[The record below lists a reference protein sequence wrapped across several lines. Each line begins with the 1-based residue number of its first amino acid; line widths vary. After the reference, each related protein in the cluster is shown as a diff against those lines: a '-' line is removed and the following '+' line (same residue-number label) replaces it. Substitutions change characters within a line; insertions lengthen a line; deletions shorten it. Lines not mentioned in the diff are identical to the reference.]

1 MPSENNLPETET
13 ETRSVKDAAIA
24 EFKEITSVVVVAAI
38 LVLILRTF
46 LFQPFTIPS
55 ASMEP
60 NLYQGDYIIVS
71 KWDYG
76 YSKHSALFSPPLFD
90 GRIFESQPKRG
101 DIVVFKLP
109 SDNKTDYIKRI
120 IGLPGDRI
128 QMKEGRLYINETVV
142 PAQHLGPVGN
152 NYSYDSQIALLWSEA
167 LPDGRAHTMQDIVS
181 DGPVDNTDVYTVPAG
196 HYFAMG
202 DNRDNSLDSRYP
214 PINGQGV
221 GFVPAENLEG
231 RARFVLMSWK
241 EGAALWKPWTW
252 LNFRFFKGLEE
263 SLPMVS
269 S

>member
-1 MPSENNLPETET
+1 MPSDHNETSSEI
-13 ETRSVKDAAIA
+13 EPRSAAAAAID
-24 EFKEITSVVVVAAI
+24 EIKEIISVVFVAAI
-38 LVLILRTF
+38 LVLFLRTF
-46 LFQPFTIPS
+46 LFQPFTITS

-76 YSKHSALFSPPLFD
+76 YSKHSALFSAPLFE
-90 GRIFESQPKRG
+90 GRILEKQPKRG
-101 DIVVFKLP
+101 DIAVFKLP

-128 QMKEGRLYINETVV
+128 QMKEGRLYINEALV
-142 PAQHLGPVGN
+142 PAEHLGPVGN
-152 NYSYDSQIALLWSEA
+152 NYSSDSQVALLWSEA
-167 LPDGRAHTMQDIVS
+167 LPDGRTHNMQDIVS

-231 RARFVLMSWK
+231 RARFVLMSWN
-241 EGAALWKPWTW
+241 EGSSLWKPWTW
-252 LNFRFFKGLEE
+252 LNFRWDRFFKGLK
-263 SLPMVS
+263 
-269 S
+269 